1 MSAVLAGLGIAM
13 LPEFFIGEHIAS
25 GALVTLLPQYPMPEA
40 GLYVVR
46 PPGEH
51 PPRKVR
57 VFTDFL
63 VEQLAARFNT
73 APIKA

>member
-1 MSAVLAGLGIAM
+1 
-13 LPEFFIGEHIAS
+13 
-25 GALVTLLPQYPMPEA
+25 MPEA

-63 VEQLAARFNT
+63 VEQLAARCIT